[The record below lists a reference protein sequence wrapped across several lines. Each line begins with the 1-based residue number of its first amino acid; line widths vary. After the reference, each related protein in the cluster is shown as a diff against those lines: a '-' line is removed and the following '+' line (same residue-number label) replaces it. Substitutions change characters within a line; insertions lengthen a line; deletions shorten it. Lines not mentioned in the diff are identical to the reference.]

1 MKNQPQT
8 MTCIINNNQSTT
20 SNLIPMV
27 EIQSST
33 FNANRESIA
42 SLNIYPPDR
51 DIKKWDE
58 NSDVDLKES
67 IHFEDLQYDTKID

>member
-1 MKNQPQT
+1 
-8 MTCIINNNQSTT
+8 
-20 SNLIPMV
+20 MV

-67 IHFEDLQYDTKID
+67 IHFEDLQYDTNID